1 MSSHT
6 LQQMLVESI
15 VPSKDNARHI
25 DQKSESFLDL
35 VNSIK
40 AAGVQEPIHV
50 WPHPKRKAKY
60 EIRAGERRWRASK
73 NLKLKTIPAIVH
85 RGISIQAAML
95 LTVIE
100 NKFHEKLTPLEEVE
114 EIARFMDHLDSDA
127 KLIAGLIGQTE
138 QWVRLRANIHR
149 NLSQGWR
156 KIFVAGPARYT
167 YLKKWSIGHLTLIAR
182 LPANSQKELLA
193 DIEKYYWQWEN
204 VSVQDLDK
212 RIGGTLMLLIRAEW
226 NLDDDTLLPKA
237 GACSKCKKRSGAE
250 PVLWF
255 GATGDQIKSKD
266 RCLDVQCWNNK
277 IEIFLHRRAKEL
289 SGKYSNLVYIATQD
303 ITGDVKEKL
312 TKIFGR
318 VLDQYDTQKSTK
330 GSKGAIPAMVVIGD
344 EPGKVIFVREKQ
356 FARPAGGRAKRA
368 GKVTP
373 LTERRAGL
381 KAKRWAQVLIEL
393 QKKVEAAGVDQ
404 VVYKDRITG
413 IMALSAL
420 YGNEAC
426 WMLEPPS
433 RMGSRRS
440 RDKTFQRQIDDLVKE
455 ARGSGIAAG
464 REKALKLLWASVKP
478 TLKNLLTYSGPAS
491 QTSGHCILSATWV
504 ANLIQVDIDK
514 LFIQVSAMKGFSEPK
529 SWSGLKADGTPK
541 AAKVKKTKKVK
552 SDMKK
557 KVETEEKK
565 FEKAKAKKARKKK
578 SA

>member
-6 LQQMLVESI
+6 LEQMSIDSI

-25 DQKSESFLDL
+25 DQKSESFLEL
-35 VNSIK
+35 VNSIR
-40 AAGVQEPIHV
+40 AGGVQIPIHV
-50 WPHPKRKAKY
+50 WPHPRRKAKY
-60 EIRAGERRWRASK
+60 EIRAGERRWRACQS
-73 NLKLKTIPAIVH
+73 LKHKTIPAIVH
-85 RGISIQAAML
+85 RGISIEVAML
-95 LTVIE
+95 LTITE
-100 NKFHEKLTPLEEVE
+100 NKFRAKLTPLEEVE
-114 EIARFMDHLDSDA
+114 EIARCMDHLSSDA

-138 QWVRLRANIHR
+138 QWVRLRANIHK
-149 NLSQGWR
+149 NLSQRWR
-156 KIFVAGPARYT
+156 QAFLSRDKFRFFNE
-167 YLKKWSIGHLTLIAR
+167 WSIGHLTLVAR
-182 LPANSQKELLA
+182 LPEVAQKELLA
-193 DIEKYYWQWEN
+193 EIEKYYWQWEN
-204 VSVQDLDK
+204 VSVQDLER
-212 RIGGTLMLLIRAEW
+212 RIGGSLMLLNRASW

-420 YGNEAC
+420 YGNVAC
-426 WMLEPPS
+426 WMLEAPS
-433 RMGSRRS
+433 RMGSMGS
-440 RDKTFQRQIDDLVKE
+440 RDKDLQKQIDNLVKA

-478 TLKNLLTYSGPAS
+478 TLKILLTYSRPAS
-491 QTSGHCILSATWV
+491 QTSGYCIISARWV
-504 ANLIQVDIDK
+504 AKMIGVDVDK
-514 LFIQVSAMKGFSEPK
+514 MFKEVSKQKGFCEPR
-529 SWSGLKADGTPK
+529 SWAGLNEDGTPK
-541 AAKVKKTKKVK
+541 AAKVKKDK
-552 SDMKK
+552 SNMKK
-557 KVETEEKK
+557 KVEAEESK
-565 FEKAKAKKARKKK
+565 FEKTKKAKKARKKK
-578 SA
+578 PA